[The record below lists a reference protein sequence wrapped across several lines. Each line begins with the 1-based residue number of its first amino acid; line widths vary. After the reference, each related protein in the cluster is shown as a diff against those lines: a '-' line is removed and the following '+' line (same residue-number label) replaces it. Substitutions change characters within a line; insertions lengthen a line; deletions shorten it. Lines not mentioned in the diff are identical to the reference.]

1 MKVEGEP
8 IDKIK
13 IKESSWTMDQ
23 NRVLDINKIIIYRHG
38 NVCQN
43 PLVFITSINIYN

>member
-1 MKVEGEP
+1 MNVEGKS

-13 IKESSWTMDQ
+13 IKESSWAIDQ

-38 NVCQN
+38 NV
-43 PLVFITSINIYN
+43 